1 MCALPIVLGHEVAGV
16 IIEVGESESH
26 TFRVGDR
33 VAVACTGHPIEERN
47 FQEAIG
53 VGRDGGYAEYTIPT
67 AYHAVVSEGRVVGSS
82 TVAILGLGGLGL
94 NGVAI
99 AALRGAKVY
108 GVDINTSK
116 FSQARELGAIDC
128 ATSLE
133 HFLEVKFDVVI
144 DFAGA
149 QQTITAAMSTVRPG
163 GTIVVVGLASET
175 VQFTTTDLVTKNI
188 ALMGSTS
195 ASLDEFREVVLLLE
209 SGALKPQ
216 IKQIPFDDVPNG
228 LEMLGSGQVA
238 GRLYVVP
245 SHSAEI

>member
-1 MCALPIVLGHEVAGV
+1 ME
-16 IIEVGESESH
+16 
-26 TFRVGDR
+26 
-33 VAVACTGHPIEERN
+33 
-47 FQEAIG
+47 
-53 VGRDGGYAEYTIPT
+53 
-67 AYHAVVSEGRVVGSS
+67 
-82 TVAILGLGGLGL
+82 
-94 NGVAI
+94 
-99 AALRGAKVY
+99 
-108 GVDINTSK
+108 
-116 FSQARELGAIDC
+116 C

-133 HFLEVKFDVVI
+133 HFSNVKFDVVI

-149 QQTITAAMSTVRPG
+149 QQTISAAMSRVRPG

-188 ALMGSTS
+188 ALRGSTS

-238 GRLYVVP
+238 GRLYAVP
-245 SHSAEI
+245 SHVVAI